1 MSVLSITEWLPRYKR
16 SDLRFDVVAGVT
28 VAALVVPKA
37 LGYAGI
43 ALIPIQNGL
52 YAAAAGA
59 ILYALFGTSRQIST
73 GPSSALAAVAASAV
87 VTAEVSPEVA
97 PALVAAVTL
106 VAGVLF
112 VVLAVLKM
120 GWISRF
126 LSKAVITGFLFGAA
140 TEVVVGELPKL
151 AGTTASGK
159 NAWREFADFVSSFD
173 ERHTTTMVVGAA
185 SLAVILVARFAW
197 PRLPGALVLVVGGL
211 IASNVFDLAD
221 RGVATV
227 GEVPRG
233 LPTPEL
239 PGFSVFTENAATIAT
254 AALALV
260 LIGFSQTV
268 GDGRMFASR
277 HDYRIRVDNESVAQ
291 GVANVGSG
299 VFQGMPVSTS
309 LSASSLADSSGAR
322 TQMASVVT
330 GVVVVLTLLI
340 FAPLFSDLP
349 KPVLGAIIIDAVVF
363 GMMDVAQ
370 MRRLWRVSRFDFWI
384 AMLAILGVLTAGVLA
399 GVIIGII
406 LSLGWLV
413 YINAKPPMRELAR
426 RPGTTTFRALDDFP
440 DYETYDGLLI
450 MRFDG
455 GMYFVTTEVFVDQLR
470 ERVEAADPPIDQ
482 VVIDFESVNFLDS
495 QGSSELDHLVQAA
508 IDRGVSLR
516 FARLKTGVQTM
527 LDADGVIDRLGTD
540 HVHSSIDDAVNAAL
554 AESPHRSD

>member
-1 MSVLSITEWLPRYKR
+1 MSLVSVSEWLPRYR
-16 SDLRFDVVAGVT
+16 RADLRFDLVAGVT

-43 ALIPIQNGL
+43 ALVPIQNGL

-59 ILYALFGTSRQIST
+59 FLYAVFGTSRQIST
-73 GPSSALAAVAASAV
+73 GPSSALAAVAGSAV
-87 VTAEVSPEVA
+87 VTAEVSPADA

-106 VAGVLF
+106 VAGLLF
-112 VVLAVLKM
+112 LLLAVLKM

-140 TEVVVGELPKL
+140 IEVIVGELPKL
-151 AGTTASGK
+151 AGVDSSGK
-159 NAWREFADFVSSFD
+159 NAWREFIDFVGKFD
-173 ERHTTTMVVGAA
+173 ERHSATMIVGVV
-185 SLAVILVARFAW
+185 SLAVILVARFTW
-197 PRLPGALVLVVGGL
+197 PKLPGALLLVVGGL
-211 IASNVFDLAD
+211 LASNLFDLSD

-227 GEVPRG
+227 GDVPRG

-239 PGFSVFTENAATIAT
+239 PGWSVFTEHTATIAT

-268 GDGRMFASR
+268 GDARMFASR

-291 GVANVGSG
+291 GMSNVGSG
-299 VFQGMPVSTS
+299 IFQGMPVSTS

-330 GVVVVLTLLI
+330 GVVVVLTLLV

-384 AMLAILGVLTAGVLA
+384 ALLAILGVLTAGVLT
-399 GVIIGII
+399 GVIVGII

-413 YINAKPPMRELAR
+413 YINARPPLRELAR
-426 RPGTTTFRALDDFP
+426 RPGSTTFRALEDFP
-440 DYETYDGLLI
+440 DYETYDGLLVV
-450 MRFDG
+450 RFDG

-470 ERVEAADPPIDQ
+470 DRLKDADPPIDR
-482 VVIDFESVNFLDS
+482 VVIDFESVNFIDS
-495 QGSSELDHLVQAA
+495 QGSNELDRLVDAA
-508 IDRGVSLR
+508 SARNISVR
-516 FARLKTGVQTM
+516 FARLKTAVQSV
-527 LDADGVIDRLGTD
+527 LAADGVIERLGASR
-540 HVHSSIDDAVNAAL
+540 VHKSIDDAVNAAL
-554 AESPHRSD
+554 AEQSATS